1 MDINFE
7 YSSEYRVCSIQ
18 QGKIQETEIYA
29 FSALPGGMK
38 SGKPSVSIISKIG
51 EDKYGIIQV
60 SLEAFLAV
68 AGALKAKYTIDPNA
82 N

>member
-1 MDINFE
+1 MYGFRLELEGDNAFPE
-7 YSSEYRVCSIQ
+7 LK
-18 QGKIQETEIYA
+18 GKIQETEIYA